1 MGFNLKYRHW
11 NIITNMI
18 CMAPVMGRGHNAI
31 RPEMLYTA
39 TWPWFMPYYLSSCGY
54 IHQRLGDTL
63 FHLAPF
69 PVVLYCKNIPS
80 FNHIGYVI
88 LVDFLFDFYSYEIWN
103 MKWVEIRSE
112 PKQIRT
118 RPRSK
123 FSTSKWMKIP
133 SRHGRHNLHQYDNA
147 IMNTIITCL
156 IICKKEKKKSNQS
169 WNFPFVFELLL
180 SLKRRRNEEGVEVD
194 VTNDETMPVFPFTKS
209 FFHLLYSFL

>member
-103 MKWVEIRSE
+103 MKYEIWNGLKFVQSPNKFERTQEANFQHRNEWKFHQDMAVIICINMIMPLWIRLSRAWLFVKKRKKSRIKVEI
-112 PKQIRT
+112 
-118 RPRSK
+118 
-123 FSTSKWMKIP
+123 
-133 SRHGRHNLHQYDNA
+133 
-147 IMNTIITCL
+147 
-156 IICKKEKKKSNQS
+156 
-169 WNFPFVFELLL
+169 
-180 SLKRRRNEEGVEVD
+180 
-194 VTNDETMPVFPFTKS
+194 
-209 FFHLLYSFL
+209 FHLFSSCY